1 MAEFKIKKE
10 KFDILLNLI
19 AKTDNKEL
27 QNAFLDYQ
35 NEKNEN
41 NEGYLNYIKDV
52 CLAETSIGA
61 KAALPLQNVSTR
73 LLTENECKQL
83 CYDFTRAATPS
94 RFIGGIKERFEQVWN
109 SSTIEEKLNGC

>member
-19 AKTDNKEL
+19 AKTDNEEL

-41 NEGYLNYIKDV
+41 NEGYLNYLKRV
-52 CLAETSIGA
+52 CDGGASIQE
-61 KAALPLQNVSTR
+61 KAALPLQNVSQR
-73 LLTENECKQL
+73 SELLVAFCDYMAKEGGNGFIDKHSLVEGFLK
-83 CYDFTRAATPS
+83 ATNC
-94 RFIGGIKERFEQVWN
+94 G
-109 SSTIEEKLNGC
+109 